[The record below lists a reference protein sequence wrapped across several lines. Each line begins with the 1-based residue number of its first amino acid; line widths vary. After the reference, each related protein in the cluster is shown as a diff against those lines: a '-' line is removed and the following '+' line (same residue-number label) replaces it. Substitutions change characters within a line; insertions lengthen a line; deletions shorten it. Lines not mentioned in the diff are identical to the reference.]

1 MHSSNQELRYSKI
14 THRLLLIVLI
24 GAIAIGVGFRLY
36 PLDRKLYWHDEVY
49 TSLRAAGYTRL
60 EMGQEI
66 FSNQN
71 IQPHEL
77 LKFQRIKPDSSFAD
91 TIASLAQEDPQH
103 PPFYYLM
110 SRAWMQMFGSDI
122 ATMRLLAVLISLL
135 SLPSIYGLAFE
146 LFRSRLIAL
155 ISVALLALSPFDV
168 LFAQI
173 ARQYSLLTV
182 TTIASSLCLLRAM
195 RLKSV
200 RNWGIYA
207 ATNALG
213 LYTHPFF
220 SFTIIGH
227 GIYLLLLQLPLLNR
241 LSVKSEEKPQAER
254 SQKFFY
260 RYLLASIGALI
271 LYLPWIL
278 VLAGNYQRALS
289 STNWASGT
297 ADWSAT
303 VKLWMLSFTALF
315 LDLDVGFDN
324 VWTYAIRL
332 PILLI
337 ILAGIWLVCRQTPR
351 QTWLFVVTA
360 VFVPFLMLVLPDLLL
375 GGRRS
380 SVSRY
385 LISCYPGVQLAV
397 AYLLGSNLM
406 RSLPPSRKSTEA
418 DSRSPSSPLLKGEG
432 LGMRSLKTNRQFFW
446 RLVLVSLFACG
457 IASCTV
463 SAMADTWWSNIPS
476 YFNAEAARLVNQRAK
491 PLLIVDEGDDGT
503 MLGDLI
509 SLSYLLSD
517 RVTLELLS
525 KRGLPNLLSR
535 SYSDWMTFRPSGR
548 LRTYFQSQGKELEVI
563 SGAAGLWKIP

>member
-1 MHSSNQELRYSKI
+1 MHSSNQALRYSKV

-24 GAIAIGVGFRLY
+24 GAIAIGIGFRLY

-49 TSLRAAGYTRL
+49 TSLRSAGYTGL
-60 EMGQEI
+60 EMGQQM

-71 IQPHEL
+71 VQPNEL
-77 LKFQRIKPDSSFAD
+77 LKFQRIKPGSSFTD
-91 TIASLAQEDPQH
+91 TIASLAKEDPQH

-135 SLPSIYGLAFE
+135 SLPLIYGLAFE
-146 LFRSRLIAL
+146 LFSSHLIAL

-200 RNWGIYA
+200 RNWGIYTV
-207 ATNALG
+207 TNALG

-227 GIYLLLLQLPLLNR
+227 GIYLLLLQLPLPHR
-241 LSVKSEEKPQAER
+241 LRMKSEDGKPQVELLR
-254 SQKFFY
+254 SQNFFY
-260 RYLLASIGALI
+260 RYLLASIGSLV

-278 VLAGNYQRALS
+278 VLMGNYQRALS

-297 ADWSAT
+297 ADWSST
-303 VKLWMLSFTALF
+303 IKLWMLSFTALF

-324 VWTYAIRL
+324 PWTYAIRL

-337 ILAGIWLVCRQTPR
+337 ILAGIWLVCRQTQR

-360 VFVPFLMLVLPDLLL
+360 IFVPFLMLVLPDLLL

-397 AYLLGSNLM
+397 AYLIGSNLG
-406 RSLPPSRKSTEA
+406 
-418 DSRSPSSPLLKGEG
+418 RSPSSPLLKPEG
-432 LGMRSLKTNRQFFW
+432 LGVKSFKTDRQFFW
-446 RLVLVSLFACG
+446 RLVLVSLFACS

-476 YFNAEAARLVNQRAK
+476 YFNAEAARLVNQKAK

-503 MLGDLI
+503 ILGDLI

-525 KRGLPNLLSR
+525 KTGVPNLSP
-535 SYSDWMTFRPSGR
+535 SYSDWLTFRPSGR

-563 SGAAGLWKIP
+563 SGAGGLWKIPKS

>member
-1 MHSSNQELRYSKI
+1 MHSLNQERRYSKI
-14 THRLLLIVLI
+14 TRRLLLIVMI

-49 TSLRAAGYTRL
+49 TSLRASGHTGL
-60 EMGQEI
+60 EMGQQI
-66 FSNQN
+66 FKNQN
-71 IQPHEL
+71 VQPNEL
-77 LKFQRIKPDSSFAD
+77 LKFQRIKPNSGFTD
-91 TIASLAQEDPQH
+91 TITSLAKEDPQH
-103 PPFYYLM
+103 PPLYYLM
-110 SRAWMQMFGSDI
+110 SRAWMQLFGSDV

-135 SLPSIYGLAFE
+135 SLPLIYGLAFE
-146 LFRSRLIAL
+146 LFSSRLIAL
-155 ISVALLALSPFDV
+155 MSVALLALSPFDV

-195 RLKSV
+195 RLRSV

-207 ATNALG
+207 VTSALG

-227 GIYLLLLQLPLLNR
+227 GIYLLLLQLPLTYQLR
-241 LSVKSEEKPQAER
+241 VKSEHGNPQVELLR
-254 SQKFFY
+254 PQNFFY
-260 RYLLASIGALI
+260 RYLLASMGSLV

-278 VLAGNYQRALS
+278 VLMGNYQRALS
-289 STNWASGT
+289 STNWASGAT
-297 ADWSAT
+297 DWHFNF
-303 VKLWMLSFTALF
+303 KLWMLSFTALF

-324 VWTYAIRL
+324 PWTYAIRL

-337 ILAGIWLVCRQTPR
+337 ILSGIWLVCRQTQR

-360 VFVPFLMLVLPDLLL
+360 IFVPFLMLVLPDLLL

-397 AYLLGSNLM
+397 AYLIGSNLG
-406 RSLPPSRKSTEA
+406 
-418 DSRSPSSPLLKGEG
+418 RSPNSPLLKGEG
-432 LGMRSLKTNRQFFW
+432 LGVMALKPSSQFFW
-446 RLVLVSLFACG
+446 RLVLVSLFACS
-457 IASCTV
+457 IASCAV

-476 YFNAEAARLVNQRAK
+476 YFNAETARLVNQKAQ

-517 RVTLELLS
+517 RVRLELLS
-525 KRGLPNLLSR
+525 KTGVPNLSQ
-535 SYSDWMTFRPSGR
+535 SYSDCLTFRPSGR
-548 LRTYFQSQGKELEVI
+548 LRAYFQSQGKDLEVI
-563 SGAAGLWKIP
+563 SGAAGLWKIPRS